1 MVSSADL
8 SDEGEEIKE
17 SVQDESKSFALGDTP
32 TVPDNQPAIGIDN
45 LSGGD
50 EKDISSESKDF
61 SCNEDIES
69 KVADKEEDIDEG
81 GKTPTD
87 SKELPEDATIE
98 PLSDVGGGEV
108 AVVENAFT
116 NTALSETE
124 ELDKEIDNTKE
135 GVIEETKS
143 STESDSRI
151 EKIEEDYAHLSSL
164 ESDKRSG
171 TPPKR
176 VGVHPESSTPF
187 PKRVGGSSSKP
198 GLRFGDREPR
208 STYAS
213 SKSSTSDFTIRV
225 DEVFQSL
232 LNEFERRPSKE
243 IAIKLID
250 ADSYS
255 LLHEDIKNEI
265 IQFLRSL

>member
-1 MVSSADL
+1 
-8 SDEGEEIKE
+8 
-17 SVQDESKSFALGDTP
+17 
-32 TVPDNQPAIGIDN
+32 
-45 LSGGD
+45 
-50 EKDISSESKDF
+50 
-61 SCNEDIES
+61 
-69 KVADKEEDIDEG
+69 
-81 GKTPTD
+81 
-87 SKELPEDATIE
+87 
-98 PLSDVGGGEV
+98 LSDVGGGEV